1 MHPRKSMVVPSAIS
15 LDVGYNSDRFA
26 VAQLAA
32 TLPTRGYPRDYLS
45 RRRMA
50 MAGQIKRMLDEIIRQ
65 RAKDS
70 PIVASTTKT
79 KLTLKGFNPD
89 KFTAASEDIPGM
101 IAKLRGIA
109 AEMGVKL

>member
-1 MHPRKSMVVPSAIS
+1 
-15 LDVGYNSDRFA
+15 
-26 VAQLAA
+26 
-32 TLPTRGYPRDYLS
+32 
-45 RRRMA
+45 